1 MSQGITGDKV
11 AVCLEPLPKD
21 TAQRLNEDAYVAP
34 SRARNKESLAFHM
47 SKERALDL
55 KPAFELG
62 PAPHVKSELYRLD
75 CRWGYTLTVVDAA
88 CVCMRLPRPGGEL
101 SQWRQDRLRELGGGD
116 EECTREGRW
125 RASILRTRKQF
136 RDRDL
141 PRPPPLPVALAA
153 ARILGAPRAPR
164 RDLPAA
170 DVDVAGPPADGARGA
185 SPALAPPAPA
195 PAPPAPTQTASGVVV
210 GAMLVLCGG
219 CFAGAMRRVLCGC
232 YALDAMRVLRGGCY
246 ADAMLVLLRILL
258 GGCCAGAVRR
268 VLCVGCWVLCA
279 GCCMDPERRVLR
291 VLCGGCHA
299 GAVWRV
305 LCGCYAMGTM
315 RILCGRCY
323 GAMRALCGGCYAHC
337 AKSLNEFGILWI
349 QQPVRCRVIRNPRFW
364 NPTVA
369 RNPGSAFSGFRGL
382 NSGFRSLRLLCFS
395 KVLCRCHPPL
405 YLGLIWVSVCGFRSP
420 AFDFRSF
427 KFFGWP
433 TCPLMRAACPRR
445 RRSYFFA
452 PVVVPPVI
460 SPSGLQGYLG
470 N

>member
-1 MSQGITGDKV
+1 MSPGITGDKV

-195 PAPPAPTQTASGVVV
+195 PAPPAPTQPASGVVV

-232 YALDAMRVLRGGCY
+232 YVGPAADPARRVLRG
-246 ADAMLVLLRILL
+246 
-258 GGCCAGAVRR
+258 CCTAGAMRW
-268 VLCVGCWVLCA
+268 VLGALCWVL
-279 GCCMDPERRVLR
+279 
-291 VLCGGCHA
+291 
-299 GAVWRV
+299 
-305 LCGCYAMGTM
+305 
-315 RILCGRCY
+315 Y
-323 GAMRALCGGCYAHC
+323 G
-337 AKSLNEFGILWI
+337 S
-349 QQPVRCRVIRNPRFW
+349 
-364 NPTVA
+364 
-369 RNPGSAFSGFRGL
+369 
-382 NSGFRSLRLLCFS
+382 
-395 KVLCRCHPPL
+395 
-405 YLGLIWVSVCGFRSP
+405 
-420 AFDFRSF
+420 
-427 KFFGWP
+427 
-433 TCPLMRAACPRR
+433 
-445 RRSYFFA
+445 
-452 PVVVPPVI
+452 
-460 SPSGLQGYLG
+460 
-470 N
+470 

>member
-88 CVCMRLPRPGGEL
+88 CACMRLPRPGDEL

-195 PAPPAPTQTASGVVV
+195 PAPPAPTQPASGVVV

-219 CFAGAMRRVLCGC
+219 CCAGAMRWMLCGCCAAGAMRMLCWSCCGSCSAGAARVLYGGCYALGAGCSVLGAVWILSGGCYGCCAAGAMRVLCGVC
-232 YALDAMRVLRGGCY
+232 YAGAMR
-246 ADAMLVLLRILL
+246 
-258 GGCCAGAVRR
+258 
-268 VLCVGCWVLCA
+268 WVLCGSYAA
-279 GCCMDPERRVLR
+279 GAM
-291 VLCGGCHA
+291 VLCG
-299 GAVWRV
+299 R
-305 LCGCYAMGTM
+305 YAA
-315 RILCGRCY
+315 
-323 GAMRALCGGCYAHC
+323 GAMRTVRSRLM
-337 AKSLNEFGILWI
+337 SLEFYG
-349 QQPVRCRVIRNPRFW
+349 
-364 NPTVA
+364 
-369 RNPGSAFSGFRGL
+369 FS
-382 NSGFRSLRLLCFS
+382 SQ
-395 KVLCRCHPPL
+395 
-405 YLGLIWVSVCGFRSP
+405 
-420 AFDFRSF
+420 FDV
-427 KFFGWP
+427 G
-433 TCPLMRAACPRR
+433 
-445 RRSYFFA
+445 
-452 PVVVPPVI
+452 
-460 SPSGLQGYLG
+460 
-470 N
+470 